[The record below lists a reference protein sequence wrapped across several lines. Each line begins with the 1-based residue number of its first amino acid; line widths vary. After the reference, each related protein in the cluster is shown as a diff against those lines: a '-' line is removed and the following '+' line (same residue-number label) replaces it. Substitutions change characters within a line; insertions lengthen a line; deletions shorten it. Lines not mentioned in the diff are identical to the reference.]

1 MSKSRLLWLA
11 LGGAALILAAWALQK
26 PLLARAADRWWTRKP
41 DCPLSPLEAEWLAG
55 WRDVDTRAP
64 PAMTSVPFRI
74 QCSEP
79 QPKIRCF
86 TVENTSSSLLRN
98 FRLLRSDMPNFYSA
112 QTLVAT
118 ATAGK
123 RTQTEKVLALWELF
137 PKYYYNYFPLPYRG
151 MLLDPA
157 SLFAVFGTAQCS
169 EAAPVLQTLCEMTGC
184 ETRLVGLDWQEG
196 TYRIAHCAME
206 VKADG
211 RWIYMDPD
219 GHAIY
224 RLADGSLASTS
235 DLIRDAGP
243 VRRSA
248 HAYYNPAV
256 LADAFEKGKVSFFA
270 ETRDPFRLARQQTD
284 PAHYT
289 PFHHFMRWDMLPGM
303 KVTTFPEQSA
313 EFFSERLPMF
323 CNALLE
329 WSCRPRDF
337 VEGDCRGVLED
348 NTQVV
353 ARGNAMDLRPIN
365 PHKPAAL
372 VIPITSPYLMVG
384 GRVVSRIV
392 SSGTVR
398 LDFLPFIRGA
408 FDIVDAWH
416 PLAALNGE
424 RSLSLDDVLQNTPL
438 FGYALRI
445 EVPPAGATVEK
456 LEVQTWL
463 QRSSKALPYLAQGEN
478 QFLLYCE
485 TPPSVTASS
494 SDKAGN
500 ETVAFDNGLKITF
513 SLAEPK

>member
-1 MSKSRLLWLA
+1 MA
-11 LGGAALILAAWALQK
+11 
-26 PLLARAADRWWTRKP
+26 
-41 DCPLSPLEAEWLAG
+41 
-55 WRDVDTRAP
+55 
-64 PAMTSVPFRI
+64 SVPFSL
-74 QCSEP
+74 QCS
-79 QPKIRCF
+79 QPTPNLQSF
-86 TVENTSSSLLRN
+86 TIENTSSSLLRN
-98 FRLLRSDMPNFYSA
+98 FRLLRRDMPNFYSA
-112 QTLVAT
+112 QTLVAS

-123 RTQTEKVLALWELF
+123 RTQTEKVLALWKLF
-137 PKYYYNYFPLPYRG
+137 PKYYYNYVPLPYRG

-196 TYRIAHCAME
+196 AYRIAHCAME

-224 RLADGSLASTS
+224 RLADGSLASAG

-256 LADAFEKGKVSFFA
+256 LADAFEKGKVTFFS

-289 PFHHFMRWDMLPGM
+289 PFHHFMRWDLLPGM
-303 KVTTFPEQSA
+303 KVTTFPQQNRR
-313 EFFSERLPMF
+313 FFSERLPLF
-323 CNALLE
+323 CDALLD
-329 WSCRPRDF
+329 WTCRPQDF

-348 NTQVV
+348 NVEVV
-353 ARGNAMDLRPIN
+353 GRGNAMDLRPIN
-365 PHKPAAL
+365 RHKPAAL

-384 GRVVSRIV
+384 GGIASRIV

-398 LDFLPFIRGA
+398 LDFLPFTRGA
-408 FDIVDAWH
+408 FDVAEAWQ
-416 PLAALNGE
+416 PVAELNGE
-424 RSLSLDDVLQNTPL
+424 QWLTTDDLLQRTPL

-445 EVPPAGATVEK
+445 EVPPAGATMHQF
-456 LEVQTWL
+456 EVQTWL

-478 QFLLYCE
+478 RFLLYCE
-485 TPPSVTASS
+485 IPPAVLA
-494 SDKAGN
+494 AG
-500 ETVAFDNGLKITF
+500 EKGEDATVAFDNGLKLTF
-513 SLAEPK
+513 SLAAPKYAAAARCGSH